1 MMKLIGV
8 AVIGCGFAGN
18 FHSNAWVKVNYLDI
32 KLKAAVDSQIERAE
46 SLKEKWN
53 YEYATA
59 DYEKV
64 LSDPEVDII
73 DITLP
78 PFLHLPFAYKAM
90 EAGKHVICDKPL
102 TGYFGDETDEKP
114 VGDKVSKAKMYE
126 RILKDLKEAKE
137 KIGNSDK
144 LFMYAENYIY
154 SPAIVKAAEILRKK
168 KSRVIY
174 MNAECSVHGSTS
186 PLSKDWSL
194 VGGGSIMRLG
204 SHPIAGVLYL
214 KQVESEIRG
223 YKIKPVSVVADT
235 GRIVADFPEEDKKH
249 ILSKFND
256 VEDFGHITLT
266 FSDGTKAVI
275 LSSEHYMGGIQN
287 HINLITN
294 DGVLECLMTPPNNMR
309 SFFMDDEGLDDVYIS
324 ENLKCKTGWN
334 NVFVAEETLRGYTAE
349 LQAFAED
356 VAYNREPES
365 GIDIALETTKIMY
378 AAYLSAEKD
387 RRIEL

>member
-266 FSDGTKAVI
+266 FFDGTKAVI

-378 AAYLSAEKD
+378 AAYLSAEKG

>member
-1 MMKLIGV
+1 MTSLGI
-8 AVIGCGFAGN
+8 AIIGCGFAGN
-18 FHSNAWVKVNYLDI
+18 FHSNAWTKVNYIDI
-32 KLKAAVDSQIERAE
+32 KLKAAVDNDVARAE
-46 SLKEKWN
+46 ALKEKWG

-59 DYEKV
+59 DYDKV
-64 LSDPEVDII
+64 LADPEIDII
-73 DITLP
+73 DIALP

-102 TGYFGDETDEKP
+102 TGYFGKEGDEKP
-114 VGDKVSKAKMYE
+114 VGEKVPKAKMYAS
-126 RILKDLKEAKE
+126 ILEDLEEAGE
-137 KIGNSDK
+137 KIGGSDK

-186 PLSKDWSL
+186 PLSKDWNL

-214 KQVESEIRG
+214 KQVEAEVRGYEIR
-223 YKIKPVSVVADT
+223 PVSVVADT
-235 GRIVADFPEEDKKH
+235 GRIVAGFPEEDKKH

-256 VEDFGHITLT
+256 VEDFGHVTIT

-287 HINLITN
+287 HINIITN
-294 DGVLECLMTPPNNMR
+294 DGVLECKMTPPDNMR
-309 SFFMDDEGLDDVYIS
+309 SFFMDDEGLEDVYIS
-324 ENLKCKTGWN
+324 ENLRCKTGWN
-334 NVFVAEETLRGYTAE
+334 SVFVAEETLRGYTAE

-356 VAYNREPES
+356 AIAGRQPES
-365 GIDIALETTKIMY
+365 GLDIAIETTKIMY
-378 AAYLSAEKD
+378 AAYVSADEG
-387 RRIEL
+387 RRVDL

>member
-1 MMKLIGV
+1 MTSLGI
-8 AVIGCGFAGN
+8 AIIGCGFAGN
-18 FHSNAWVKVNYLDI
+18 FHSNAWTKVNYIDI
-32 KLKAAVDSQIERAE
+32 KLKAAVDNDVARAE
-46 SLKEKWN
+46 ALKEKWG

-59 DYEKV
+59 DYDKV
-64 LSDPEVDII
+64 LADPEIDII
-73 DITLP
+73 DIALP

-102 TGYFGDETDEKP
+102 SGYFGKEGDEKP
-114 VGDKVSKAKMYE
+114 VGEKVPKAKMYAS
-126 RILKDLKEAKE
+126 ILEDLEEARE
-137 KIGNSDK
+137 KIGGSDK

-186 PLSKDWSL
+186 PLSKDWNL

-214 KQVESEIRG
+214 KQVEAEVRGYEIR
-223 YKIKPVSVVADT
+223 PVSVVADT
-235 GRIVADFPEEDKKH
+235 GRIVAGFPEEDKKH

-256 VEDFGHITLT
+256 VEDFGHVTIT

-287 HINLITN
+287 HINIITN
-294 DGVLECLMTPPNNMR
+294 DGVLECKMTPPDNMR
-309 SFFMDDEGLDDVYIS
+309 SFFMDDEGLEDVYIS
-324 ENLKCKTGWN
+324 ENLRCKTGWN
-334 NVFVAEETLRGYTAE
+334 SVFVAEETLRGYTAE

-356 VAYNREPES
+356 AIAGRQPES
-365 GIDIALETTKIMY
+365 GLDIAIETTKIMY
-378 AAYLSAEKD
+378 AAYVSADEG
-387 RRIEL
+387 RRVDL

>member
-1 MMKLIGV
+1 MKSIGV

-18 FHSNAWVKVNYLDI
+18 FHSNAWVKVNYVDI
-32 KLKAAVDSQIERAE
+32 KLIAAVDSQIEKAE
-46 SLKEKWN
+46 ALKDKWG
-53 YEYATA
+53 YEYAEA
-59 DYEKV
+59 DYDKV
-64 LSDPEVDII
+64 LADPEIDII

-102 TGYFGDETDEKP
+102 TGYFGKEGDVKP
-114 VGDKVSKAKMYE
+114 IGDNVPKSKMYE
-126 RILKDLKEAKE
+126 SILKDLEEAKE

-214 KQVESEIRG
+214 KQVESEVRG
-223 YKIKPVSVVADT
+223 YEIKPVSVVADT
-235 GRIVADFPEEDKKH
+235 GRIVEKFPEEDKKH
-249 ILSKFND
+249 ILSKFQD
-256 VEDFGHITLT
+256 VEDFGHVTLT

-287 HINLITN
+287 HINIITN

-309 SFFMDDEGLDDVYIS
+309 SFFMDEEGLDDVYIS

-334 NVFVAEETLRGYTAE
+334 SVFVAEETLRGYTAE

-356 VAYNREPES
+356 AAYGRTPES

-378 AAYLSAEKD
+378 AAYLSAEEG
-387 RRIEL
+387 RRVDL